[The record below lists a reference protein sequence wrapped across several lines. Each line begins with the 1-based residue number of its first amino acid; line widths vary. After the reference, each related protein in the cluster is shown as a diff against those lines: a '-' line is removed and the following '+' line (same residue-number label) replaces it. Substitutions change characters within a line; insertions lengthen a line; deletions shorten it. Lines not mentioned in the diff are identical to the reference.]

1 MNSACIALVLAV
13 MPAGNEAAALSD
25 QAQKLAEGK
34 QFGAAEKLWKSAI
47 AADAKYFPAL
57 FNLGYF
63 YYSQERYTEAVPVLE
78 RAAENN
84 RHDFNSRYLLGASLS
99 RLNRTDAAL
108 RAWRAAQQLKP
119 EQVKLLSLMVVE
131 YGKGRYFNEAAD
143 TARQALKLSPS
154 DEKIYYLAI
163 KALDDAGNSS
173 EAQEVA
179 KSAVDRFPQSSRAN
193 FESGFHLS
201 KSGNTDEAAKFLRRA
216 MELDPK
222 YEEPPYFLGE
232 LLFDLGKAD
241 QALPLLR
248 KSIENRP
255 DYVPARVLLSR
266 ALMKLERWDEA
277 ITELQHTIRMD
288 PTHPQPH
295 LLLSQILFRRGDEPL
310 AKQERDLSLK
320 LRRQKPETVEALQ
333 SRPFKER

>member
-1 MNSACIALVLAV
+1 MNSACIALVLSV
-13 MPAGNEAAALSD
+13 MPAGNEAAAFSD
-25 QAQKLAEGK
+25 QAQKLAERK
-34 QFGAAEKLWKSAI
+34 QFGEAEKLWKSAI

-63 YYSQERYTEAVPVLE
+63 YYSQDATPKLSHARTGSGD
-78 RAAENN
+78 N
-84 RHDFNSRYLLGASLS
+84 RQDFNSRYLLGASLS

-108 RAWRAAQQLKP
+108 RAWRAAQPLKP
-119 EQVKLLSLMVVE
+119 EQAKLLSLMVVE

-154 DEKIYYLAI
+154 DEKTYYLAI

-179 KSAVDRFPQSSRAN
+179 KSAVDRFPQSARAN
-193 FESGFHLS
+193 FEFGFHLS

-232 LLFDLGKAD
+232 FCSIWGK
-241 QALPLLR
+241 LTSR
-248 KSIENRP
+248 FHCCENRSSIAP
-255 DYVPARVLLSR
+255 IMYLRACCYLGAHETRAVGRGHHGIAAHDSNGSDTPATPFVVVADSVP
-266 ALMKLERWDEA
+266 ER
-277 ITELQHTIRMD
+277 
-288 PTHPQPH
+288 
-295 LLLSQILFRRGDEPL
+295 
-310 AKQERDLSLK
+310 
-320 LRRQKPETVEALQ
+320 
-333 SRPFKER
+333 